1 LVGRNLLLETQNI
14 LYNHIIEMSETY
26 SFFIDKSKNNKNSNH
41 IDINIPYPIQC
52 SNKEKLSIK
61 MIDFKYLN
69 NVYNISQ
76 ALQNNTITLQK
87 TPTVFTGFITGQELL
102 DFSGFFKEDLIT
114 LKDDVVSSWNG
125 FTNVETIEN
134 NTFIISYLSDGVL
147 EGTNKIKNIF
157 KTNDFDRKINNFTF
171 PENEFIFQSKTEKD
185 YLFTG
190 FNYVIT
196 HNGTE
201 IQGSQSFDLKTY
213 GSDDGVNYILIE
225 KFGGLYDITF
235 SPNEATNIEN
245 TLNMNGNYRPYKNF
259 KSYKYHKITIINND
273 ILDVS
278 NYKLTNISFQTYTY
292 EYFLNTDPQ
301 IPVITTLT
309 IPDGFYKSSTFMKT
323 INELLVQHDLVA
335 TLNTLNNKLSILNS
349 TVFDTSNQNN
359 YKPITTADNT
369 AIISFPTSIN
379 IAGNYKILFQNE
391 NIKTTYGIDNDEI
404 TLQNNIL
411 FVADNNINLT
421 NFSKLIITSSL
432 NFQNKTHNEIV
443 QGSDNATGIGN
454 ILTCIDNDEV
464 PFSYIK
470 YTNHEMIEYK
480 LGNKSIAN
488 IRLSFYNERSNEVYL
503 SDAFIHFQIIKSKK

>member
-1 LVGRNLLLETQNI
+1 
-14 LYNHIIEMSETY
+14 MSETY
-26 SFFIDKSKNNKNSNH
+26 SFYIDKAKHNKNSNH

-69 NVYNISQ
+69 NVYNISS

-87 TPTVFTGFITGQELL
+87 TPTVFTGYITGQTLIE
-102 DFSGFFKEDLIT
+102 FYAFFKEDLVT
-114 LKDDVVSSWNG
+114 LKDDIVSGWNG

-134 NTFIISYLSDGVL
+134 DTFTISYLSNGVV

-157 KTNDFDRKINNFTF
+157 KTYDFDRSIDNFTF

-190 FNYVIT
+190 FNYAIT
-196 HNGTE
+196 HNGAV
-201 IQGSQSFDLKTY
+201 INGNQSFDLKTY
-213 GSDDGVNYILIE
+213 GSDNGVDYVLIE
-225 KFGGLYDITF
+225 KFGGLYDFTF
-235 SPNEATNIEN
+235 FFGEATGTET

-259 KSYKYHKITIINND
+259 KSYKYYKINITNND
-273 ILDVS
+273 IENLS

-292 EYFLNTDPQ
+292 EYFLNTEPQ
-301 IPVITTLT
+301 KRRITTLT

-323 INELLVQHDLVA
+323 INDLLVEHDLVA
-335 TLNTLNNKLSILNS
+335 TLNTLNNKLSILNNS
-349 TVFDTSNQNN
+349 VFDTSDQNI
-359 YKPITTADNT
+359 YKPITTKDNT
-369 AIISFPTSIN
+369 SIVSFPTSIN
-379 IAGNYKILFQNE
+379 VAGKYEMLFQNE

-404 TLQNNIL
+404 LLEQDIL
-411 FVADNNINLT
+411 YVADNNINLT

-443 QGSDNATGIGN
+443 SGSDNATGIGN

-470 YTNHEMIEYK
+470 YTNHEMIQHK
-480 LGNKSIAN
+480 LGNKVLSN
-488 IRLSFYNERSNEVYL
+488 IRFSFYNERSSEVHL